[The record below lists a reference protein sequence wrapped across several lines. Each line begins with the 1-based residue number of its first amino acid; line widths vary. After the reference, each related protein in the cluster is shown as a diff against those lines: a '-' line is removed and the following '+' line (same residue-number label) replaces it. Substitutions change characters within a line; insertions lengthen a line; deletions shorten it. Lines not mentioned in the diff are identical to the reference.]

1 MCDSIK
7 IMVWLPSMTDD
18 QYHQCNFPER
28 DHADLDDASSDFR
41 DQYPLSPLTG
51 AGYKITPVGMPQ
63 AGRAHDKHNDKNRR
77 MYGRIAGYAL
87 EFNPPACIVGHNRL
101 LVNGVPFAV
110 RAGSLLLAH
119 WVLTNGAAAEAL
131 NAINSSENVIIS
143 ATPTFLFRHA
153 TEADARLTLAA
164 FRSRS
169 EALLNKRPEESV
181 KKPAFSYPPKPDPRL
196 TAPYTY
202 TSYIRH
208 REFLIDAYVKTTD
221 NSKSFCNS
229 IDDSAVEVF
238 VQSEAL
244 RTLRIGTKLHAKWLR
259 ERGLDKAENWKVQV
273 DNSEWADPYQE
284 AFKLVRTM
292 LKLDQEFRKTQL
304 RSTSFKTLNLSKLDA
319 QMLAYH
325 VKGNDKVADHQN
337 FTSMNQPHRS
347 KAYSACRLRV
357 LERVKIDFNIPY
369 ETQKSLLNPQLEQ
382 QLVHPGEYEPDE
394 RAEPYIYSRLSV
406 PAKLDELNA
415 LISTLIDSL

>member
-1 MCDSIK
+1 MDDS
-7 IMVWLPSMTDD
+7 S
-18 QYHQCNFPER
+18 N
-28 DHADLDDASSDFR
+28 DFR
-41 DQYPLSPLTG
+41 DQYPASPLTG
-51 AGYKITPVGMPQ
+51 AGYKITPLGMPQ
-63 AGRAHDKHNDKNRR
+63 AGHAHDKHSVKNRR
-77 MYGRIAGYAL
+77 MFGQIAGYVL

-119 WVLTNGAAAEAL
+119 WLLSNGAAASAL
-131 NAINSSENVIIS
+131 DAINKSEIVISSV
-143 ATPTFLFRHA
+143 TPTFLFRHA

-164 FRSRS
+164 LRSRS
-169 EALLNKRPEESV
+169 EALLNNRLKEKM
-181 KKPAFSYPPKPDPRL
+181 KKPAFSYPPKPDLRP

-221 NSKSFCNS
+221 NSRSFCTP

-238 VQSEAL
+238 VQSEAS

-259 ERGLDKAENWKVQV
+259 ERGLDKAENWQVQV
-273 DNSEWADPYQE
+273 ENSEWDDPYKE
-284 AFKLVRTM
+284 AFKLLRTV
-292 LKLDQEFRKTQL
+292 LKLDQDFRKAQL

-319 QMLAYH
+319 EMLAWH
-325 VKGNDKVADHQN
+325 VKGDDMVADHQH
-337 FTSMNQPHRS
+337 FSSMSQPQRS

-369 ETQKSLLNPQLEQ
+369 GVQKILLNPQLD
-382 QLVHPGEYEPDE
+382 QLLRYPGEYKPDE

-406 PAKLDELNA
+406 PQKLEELNT
-415 LISTLIDSL
+415 LISALTERPIHCHVR